1 MSNYPPIG
9 DYALIGDCHSV
20 ALVSREGS
28 IDWCCTPR
36 IDTGSC
42 FGRLLDPERGGHCS
56 IAPHGEGGATGREYL
71 ENTLVLATT
80 FESASG
86 EARVLDC
93 FTMRRGGARDPHRQL
108 LRVIEGVSGHVD
120 LRVTVAPRFD
130 YGELAPW
137 IRRGGIQ
144 VWTAV
149 GGDDGLLIWSDADL
163 QEADGDELACTLTV
177 KGGERVRLSLGAA
190 RPEELDGRPD
200 ALEAS
205 EVDQR
210 LDYTIGGWRRW
221 AAGARPIDAP
231 SFSLA
236 LRSAMVLK
244 ALTNAPT
251 GAIAAAATT
260 SLPEAPGGERNWDYR
275 YSWIRDSVLSAR
287 SLTELGFEDEADGF
301 RRFIQRTSAGDADKL
316 QILYGVGG
324 ERRLTEQELDWA
336 EGYGGARPVR
346 IGNASSEQLQL
357 DAYGAL
363 LNLAWRWHRR
373 GHSPDDDLWRFLVD
387 LVDVACERW
396 SEPARGIWEWRDE
409 PLHFVHS
416 KALCWSAIERGVE
429 LADESM
435 RRAPTR
441 RWRKVQKEIAEA
453 IESRGYD
460 EERGVFV
467 QAFDGKDMDGALLLL
482 PQAGFVPYDD
492 ERMVRT
498 TDAVREELDADGLLY
513 RYTRADGLK
522 GKEGAFLACSFWL
535 AECLANQGRMEEA
548 QEAFDRAARTAN
560 DLGLFG
566 EEFDPE
572 SGEILGN
579 YPQGITHLSH
589 IAAAVAIAA
598 NGGSTLE

>member
-1 MSNYPPIG
+1 MCSQPCRSPLDHSGAYPHHVTTKTVSDDESGGAGKDRGMDGSPPIG

-42 FGRLLDPERGGHCS
+42 FGRLLDRERGGHCS

-93 FTMRRGGARDPHRQL
+93 FTVRRGGARDPHRQL

-210 LDYTIGGWRRW
+210 LDYTIGWWRRW

-244 ALTNAPT
+244 ALTHAPT

-275 YSWIRDSVLSAR
+275 YSWIRDSVLSSR
-287 SLTELGFEDEADGF
+287 SLTELGFEAEADGF
-301 RRFIQRTSAGDADKL
+301 RRFIQRTTAGDADKL

-324 ERRLTEQELDWA
+324 ERRLAEQELDWA
-336 EGYGGARPVR
+336 EGWRGSRPVR
-346 IGNASSEQLQL
+346 VGNASAGQLQL
-357 DAYGAL
+357 DAHGEL
-363 LNLAWRWHRR
+363 LNLAWRWH
-373 GHSPDDDLWRFLVD
+373 
-387 LVDVACERW
+387 
-396 SEPARGIWEWRDE
+396 
-409 PLHFVHS
+409 
-416 KALCWSAIERGVE
+416 
-429 LADESM
+429 
-435 RRAPTR
+435 
-441 RWRKVQKEIAEA
+441 
-453 IESRGYD
+453 
-460 EERGVFV
+460 
-467 QAFDGKDMDGALLLL
+467 
-482 PQAGFVPYDD
+482 
-492 ERMVRT
+492 
-498 TDAVREELDADGLLY
+498 
-513 RYTRADGLK
+513 
-522 GKEGAFLACSFWL
+522 
-535 AECLANQGRMEEA
+535 
-548 QEAFDRAARTAN
+548 
-560 DLGLFG
+560 
-566 EEFDPE
+566 
-572 SGEILGN
+572 
-579 YPQGITHLSH
+579 
-589 IAAAVAIAA
+589 
-598 NGGSTLE
+598 